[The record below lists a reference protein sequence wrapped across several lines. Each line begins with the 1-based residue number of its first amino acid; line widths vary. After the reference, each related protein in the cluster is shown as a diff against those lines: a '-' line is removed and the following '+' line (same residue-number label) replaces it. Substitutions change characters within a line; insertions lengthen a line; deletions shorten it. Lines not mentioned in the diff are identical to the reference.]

1 MTLPMAMSLLPFF
14 ADTMLVANSGSE
26 VPPATMVRPIT
37 ASDTP
42 RVEAINE
49 ALSTNRFEPKM
60 RHTKPTTSSSVAL
73 PRGAA
78 VVFASVPL
86 FLPYF
91 TVTNINTAN
100 RMKSNAAS
108 SRSMPPSRQKMSIKS
123 DANTANGISRRTLD
137 RFTMMGATSAEQ
149 PTMSSVFSVFDPTT
163 LPTARSGVPFRAD
176 TILTHSSGIEV
187 PIATMV
193 KPITIWLTPKRD
205 AMFTAPSVS
214 QSAPFSTATRPI
226 TSSTMFISM
235 LPVAKLNN
243 N

>member
-1 MTLPMAMSLLPFF
+1 
-14 ADTMLVANSGSE
+14 
-26 VPPATMVRPIT
+26 
-37 ASDTP
+37 
-42 RVEAINE
+42 
-49 ALSTNRFEPKM
+49 
-60 RHTKPTTSSSVAL
+60 
-73 PRGAA
+73 
-78 VVFASVPL
+78 
-86 FLPYF
+86 
-91 TVTNINTAN
+91 
-100 RMKSNAAS
+100 MKSNAAS

-176 TILTHSSGIEV
+176 TILTHSSGI
-187 PIATMV
+187 ATMV

-214 QSAPFSTATRPI
+214 QSAPFSTTTRPI